1 MEQKQVRSQFSHE
14 TMEELRKRVLDLE
27 EQNRVLD
34 AFIENSTDAIQ
45 ISDRNLVTLRIN
57 RAYEV
62 LTGIRREELVGVPVE
77 QLVKNHLISESC
89 GAIVAKTKKPHT
101 IVQTFYRTGRSA
113 HVSCTP
119 VFDSCGE
126 IEFYICN
133 DRDLDEISSLQQE
146 LDKIRGLNDQYLQEL
161 ESIKARMGGQS
172 KLIVADKEMLK
183 VLALAARIAKVDSTA
198 LLLGETGV
206 GKDEIARFIHQNSG
220 RSNRRFV
227 PINCAAITESLFES
241 KLLHVLQ
248 NRSFI
253 RVGGNEPIQVDIRV
267 IAATNCDLEEMVQ
280 QKRFREDLYY
290 RLNVMPIHIPPLRK
304 RKNDI
309 IPLAQH
315 FLDYYN
321 QKYDFH
327 RKLSPATCFAL
338 LNYRW
343 EGNVRQLKN
352 SIEQA
357 TIITDTDLIQPESLP
372 MNVAGPEPV
381 QDAPA
386 EAGLNEMLERMELRY
401 LQTFYERYG
410 SIRKAAERL
419 KLPPTTFLRH
429 WERLRQKYGTS
440 SAEGKE

>member
-77 QLVKNHLISESC
+77 QLVRNHLISESC

-241 KLLHVLQ
+241 ELFDMK
-248 NRSFI
+248 
-253 RVGGNEPIQVDIRV
+253 
-267 IAATNCDLEEMVQ
+267 A
-280 QKRFREDLYY
+280 
-290 RLNVMPIHIPPLRK
+290 MP
-304 RKNDI
+304 
-309 IPLAQH
+309 
-315 FLDYYN
+315 
-321 QKYDFH
+321 
-327 RKLSPATCFAL
+327 SPALA
-338 LNYRW
+338 
-343 EGNVRQLKN
+343 VK
-352 SIEQA
+352 
-357 TIITDTDLIQPESLP
+357 
-372 MNVAGPEPV
+372 
-381 QDAPA
+381 
-386 EAGLNEMLERMELRY
+386 
-401 LQTFYERYG
+401 
-410 SIRKAAERL
+410 
-419 KLPPTTFLRH
+419 
-429 WERLRQKYGTS
+429 
-440 SAEGKE
+440 

>member
-241 KLLHVLQ
+241 ELFGHEGHAFTGAGSK
-248 NRSFI
+248 
-253 RVGGNEPIQVDIRV
+253 VDIRV

>member
-1 MEQKQVRSQFSHE
+1 M
-14 TMEELRKRVLDLE
+14 RKRLLAALCCIVMLLPFAASAETALVPQMSAWQLE
-27 EQNRVLD
+27 ESASPLRVTASAQMSAWVPFDDTMLEALNTLLSHMSVQVDTMSLSGEKWSKTALLLD
-34 AFIENSTDAIQ
+34 SEEAVSLTQRQTENQRLLNASFLPEQ
-45 ISDRNLVTLRIN
+45 TL
-57 RAYEV
+57 
-62 LTGIRREELVGVPVE
+62 T
-77 QLVKNHLISESC
+77 
-89 GAIVAKTKKPHT
+89 
-101 IVQTFYRTGRSA
+101 SA
-113 HVSCTP
+113 
-119 VFDSCGE
+119 
-126 IEFYICN
+126 
-133 DRDLDEISSLQQE
+133 
-146 LDKIRGLNDQYLQEL
+146 
-161 ESIKARMGGQS
+161 
-172 KLIVADKEMLK
+172 
-183 VLALAARIAKVDSTA
+183 VDPTA

-220 RSNRRFV
+220 RSDRRFV
-227 PINCAAITESLFES
+227 PINCGAITESLFES
-241 KLLHVLQ
+241 ELFGHEGHAFTGAGSKAKPGLLEAADHGTLFLDEVGELSLNMQTKLLHVLQ

-253 RVGGNEPIQVDIRV
+253 RVGGNEPVQVDIRV
-267 IAATNCDLEEMVQ
+267 IAATNCDLKEMVQ

-290 RLNVMPIHIPPLRK
+290 RLNVIPIHIPPLRE

-352 SIEQA
+352 TIEQA

-372 MNVAGPEPV
+372 MNVAGSEPV
-381 QDAPA
+381 QEVPA

-429 WERLRQKYGTS
+429 WERLRQKYGTAS
-440 SAEGKE
+440 MKGEE

>member
-1 MEQKQVRSQFSHE
+1 MRSQFSHE

-241 KLLHVLQ
+241 ELFGHEGHAFTGAGSKVKPGLLEAADHGTLFLDEVGELSLNMQAKLLHVLQ

-253 RVGGNEPIQVDIRV
+253 RVGGNEPVQVDIRV

-357 TIITDTDLIQPESLP
+357 TIITDTDLIQR
-372 MNVAGPEPV
+372 
-381 QDAPA
+381 D
-386 EAGLNEMLERMELRY
+386 
-401 LQTFYERYG
+401 
-410 SIRKAAERL
+410 
-419 KLPPTTFLRH
+419 
-429 WERLRQKYGTS
+429 
-440 SAEGKE
+440 